1 MRKNII
7 VLMSTLCVLTIIVS
21 CSGPQKST
29 EEESAL
35 NSLTLIQDSLESN
48 ITYDNFV
55 GLLNE
60 AKMEVDRLKQMN
72 QSGENNRCFVSA
84 VDKCYA
90 SYEIARKAW
99 KKRDE
104 EKDVKR
110 KEDMDMTLSFSL
122 SFSAL
127 NIEKANKCYQ

>member
-1 MRKNII
+1 MRKVTIFLLSALY
-7 VLMSTLCVLTIIVS
+7 VLMIIVS

-29 EEESAL
+29 EEENAL
-35 NSLTLIQDSLESN
+35 HSLTRIQDSMEGN

-60 AKMEVDRLKQMN
+60 AKLELDRLKQ
-72 QSGENNRCFVSA
+72 SGKNRCFLSA

-99 KKRDE
+99 KQKLETDDE
-104 EKDVKR
+104 KR
-110 KEDMDMTLSFSL
+110 KQDMEMTLSFSI
-122 SFSAL
+122 SFASL
-127 NIEKANKCYQ
+127 NIEKANNCYK